1 MENNLFAA
9 TIDSKDSQKISSVEL
24 ATLCEKRHD
33 NVMRDIKKME
43 SSYLEVFGVEHK
55 FALRSYLDKKN
66 QSRPCFQLTQHQAR
80 YVANKYGII
89 LDNSNDVTVREV
101 RYEYC
106 FGEDIVKNLFS
117 GYNILSQ
124 FPVFEGEY
132 RIDWYI
138 PELNL
143 AIEFDEEQHSTTKN
157 MEADEIRQKRIEK
170 ELGCKFARYTK

>member
-24 ATLCEKRHD
+24 ATLCDKQHK
-33 NVMRDIKKME
+33 NIIRDIKKLE
-43 SSYLEVFGVEHK
+43 PSYTEVFGDK
-55 FALRSYLDKKN
+55 FSKSYYINSQNKK
-66 QSRPCFQLTQHQAR
+66 QPCYWLSKHQFKFML
-80 YVANKYGII
+80 NKYGIT
-89 LDNSNDVTVREV
+89 LSDADDVTVKEV
-101 RYEYC
+101 RHEYC

-117 GYNILSQ
+117 GYNILPQ
-124 FPVFEGEY
+124 FPVFGGEY

-143 AIEFDEEQHSTTKN
+143 AIEFDEEQHSSKKN
-157 MEADEIRQKRIEK
+157 MEADEIRQRRIEK